1 MMRRLRA
8 LAVAALLTVT
18 AVVPAVAQFIQ
29 NTITSV
35 GGSGTAYTGTLANA
49 TSLAAIANVPLVFVP
64 NTGGTGAATLTL
76 TGTSTFAATPIR
88 KNTGSGLSPLANG
101 DLVAGQPYVIAF
113 DATNTTFDILSG
125 IPSGAGIGL
134 PQGYLTPCQ
143 LTSGTPATGCTAGI
157 LQPTGDVSAATTLY
171 YEPAF
176 GATVPIYN
184 GSAFINFQFSEL
196 TLTVPSSRLA
206 NTIYDVLIF
215 SNSGVVTPCI
225 SVAWTTSTAGSGNR
239 GSGAGTA
246 QIAQVNGIWTNAV
259 AVTGCVNGASSFNI
273 SANQGTVVATCLVDG
288 TNGQLT
294 FNAAVGQS
302 RKWACVNIYNK
313 QNITLQLQDPTASW
327 AYSTGSWRESRGQTT
342 NFVTA
347 LQSVAMED
355 VDVEFFQ
362 AMDFTCS
369 SSATAGASLGIGINS
384 TSTPSGQVGEASC
397 FTSGTSTTV
406 LTFATPVAHAILG
419 RGIGSN
425 AINSLEFAQ
434 GANGATLLGTGTGTG
449 SGTMLLTARWRG

>member
-1 MMRRLRA
+1 MMRRLR
-8 LAVAALLTVT
+8 VAAAAFLVALSF
-18 AVVPAVAQFIQ
+18 AVPAAAQFIQ

-35 GGSGTAYTGTLANA
+35 GGSGTAYTGNLANA
-49 TSLAAIANVPLVFVP
+49 TSLASIANVPLLFVP

-76 TGTSTFAATPIR
+76 TGTSTFSATPIR

-134 PQGYLTPCQ
+134 PQGYVTPCQ
-143 LTSGTPATGCTAGI
+143 LTSGTPATGCTAGV
-157 LQPTGDVSAATTLY
+157 LMPTGDVSAATTLY

-184 GSAFINFQFSEL
+184 GTAFINFQFSEL

-246 QIAQVNGIWTNAV
+246 QISQVNGIWTNAV

-294 FNAAVGQS
+294 FNAAIGQS
-302 RKWACVNIYNK
+302 RKWACVNLYNK
-313 QNITLQLQDPTASW
+313 QTITLQLQDPTASW
-327 AYSTGSWRESRGQTT
+327 TYITNSWRESRGQTT

-347 LQSVAMED
+347 LQSVALED

-362 AMDFTCS
+362 SVNFNCS
-369 SSATAGASLGIGINS
+369 NTAAAGASIGIGINS
-384 TSTPSGQVGEASC
+384 TSTPSGQVGQSEC
-397 FTSGTSTTV
+397 LMGG
-406 LTFATPVAHAILG
+406 ATITDNHTATGAAHAILG

-425 AINSLEFAQ
+425 AINSLEFGI
-434 GANGATLLGTGTGTG
+434 GANGSILYGTGTGTG
-449 SGTMLLTARWRG
+449 IGNMLMTARWRG